1 MDEKKMV
8 VLLYRLERQCNRN
21 GLFVI
26 KKLLDQELK
35 NLKGITEKVCKKRK
49 IREDYCN
56 YCDNINCNLN
66 LLKESETEKEIMNKI
81 YQK

>member
-1 MDEKKMV
+1 MDEKKMI

-26 KKLLDQELK
+26 KKLLDREIK

-49 IREDYCN
+49 IRENYCN

-66 LLKESETEKEIMNKI
+66 PLKESKIDEEIMNKI